1 MVFKTCFTGFR
12 LCYLHKHLRAEGQIK
27 TERLND
33 LLSHKVVHY
42 GKLLPVFL
50 NLLITKTK
58 TY

>member
-12 LCYLHKHLRAEGQIK
+12 LRYLHKHLRAEGQIQ

-33 LLSHKVVHY
+33 LLSHKVLHY

-50 NLLITKTK
+50 NVLVTNAKNL
-58 TY
+58 